1 MNIGLRPNLTIK
13 SDAGNVVSIEVTNC
27 NDRPSVA
34 SHGTGD
40 NKLPT
45 SAVLIIFTF
54 IVVIDSACATDSLIT
69 LPVLLFAFITTPSI
83 LVTFCETKKTNIANA
98 ADLDLCLIIA
108 FSSLINRRG
117 SFDDEQRPNLP

>member
-1 MNIGLRPNLTIK
+1 PNLTIK

-45 SAVLIIFTF
+45 SAVLIMFTF
-54 IVVIDSACATDSLIT
+54 IVVIDNACATDSLIT
-69 LPVLLFAFITTPSI
+69 LPLLLLVFIKTPSI
-83 LVTFCETKKTNIANA
+83 LATFYARQKQV
-98 ADLDLCLIIA
+98 LWMPLISI
-108 FSSLINRRG
+108 LTY
-117 SFDDEQRPNLP
+117 